1 MYLVVPGTY
10 TLYLIS
16 SLYPAYSIRVTMKVL
31 DRVLLLS
38 STYIVLLEVST
49 DVLLT

>member
-10 TLYLIS
+10 TLYLVN

-38 STYIVLLEVST
+38 IYVSSSMEFCIT
-49 DVLLT
+49 